1 MKLRKPRAVMPPPI
15 HFEATEPPGPIKLL
29 VRVRALVLG
38 SSRERDHRL
47 LPPRKVGP

>member
-1 MKLRKPRAVMPPPI
+1 MKLRKAQVVMPPPI

-29 VRVRALVLG
+29 VRALVLG
-38 SSRERDHRL
+38 SSRERDRRL